1 MAVDFGANNSKL
13 TTVKTKEYFV
23 NEGNKLGYMD
33 RPKESDG
40 VRERYLKAGT
50 DLHKGRFVHIDGD
63 FTVKEGAVGKTV
75 LGVAMFDAKTGEE
88 CAVETEGCF
97 KVETGGAITA
107 GARVASD
114 ANGKAVAYTA
124 PTESQ
129 GTVTHATSEACGIA
143 LNGAS
148 ASGKFIYIKFTA

>member
-1 MAVDFGANNSKL
+1 MAVDFGVGNSKL

-63 FTVKEGAVGKTV
+63 FTIKEGAVGKAI
-75 LGVAMFDAKTGEE
+75 LGVAMFDATSGEE

-97 KVETGGAITA
+97 KVEAGGAITA

-124 PTESQ
+124 PTESS
-129 GTVTHATSEACGIA
+129 GTVTHTTSEACGIA
-143 LNGAS
+143 LNKATQ
-148 ASGKFIYIKFTA
+148 SGDIIYIKFTA